1 MIIGIICLFLTFWWN
16 KQPNVMPDFSWMKQ
30 SEAEKI
36 LKDYDVTINKTVF
49 KELSDDYK
57 KGLITKTDPEKGS
70 SIKEG
75 DVITITVSKG
85 KYIVFR

>member
-1 MIIGIICLFLTFWWN
+1 MIIGIICYFLLFGGN
-16 KQPNVMPDFSWMKQ
+16 KQPNVMPDLVGLKQ

-57 KGLITKTDPEKGS
+57 K
-70 SIKEG
+70 
-75 DVITITVSKG
+75 V
-85 KYIVFR
+85 

>member
-1 MIIGIICLFLTFWWN
+1 
-16 KQPNVMPDFSWMKQ
+16 MPDLVGLKQ

-57 KGLITKTDPEKGS
+57 KGLITKTDPVKKVLLLK
-70 SIKEG
+70 KEMLSQLLFQK
-75 DVITITVSKG
+75 VNIL
-85 KYIVFR
+85 F

>member
-1 MIIGIICLFLTFWWN
+1 M
-16 KQPNVMPDFSWMKQ
+16 PNLVGLKQ

-57 KGLITKTDPEKGS
+57 KRFNYKN
-70 SIKEG
+70 
-75 DVITITVSKG
+75 
-85 KYIVFR
+85 